1 MNCPSQRNLNQ
12 NSEGYRLLKRMQDVK
27 KPVVSIDT
35 TDTLT
40 AKLIEQYSTLIEGLW
55 ISSLGVSSRLCI
67 EDAYN
72 ISPRDYLALIR
83 DILLVKKN
91 TFTIVD
97 ADNGGQSYKN
107 TDYAF
112 RLYNSL
118 QVAIGIVENK
128 RGTKYNSVDKNA
140 SKLHSL
146 EDNDIFAE
154 KIKHA
159 KQQDGTLVAIR
170 IENGIMNDDNPEI
183 ALKESMNLVDY
194 FYNNEKPDMFVFHWK
209 EEDPTTVVKFAKLY
223 LEKYGEDTNRPL
235 LGCIPTTYSKNI
247 SNTSLYEAGY
257 NLIIYGNI
265 LLRTQLNSIKTTLQN
280 IESVDSLQLA
290 DSKVPSVEDLFNFL
304 KI

>member
-1 MNCPSQRNLNQ
+1 MNCPSQRNLDQ
-12 NSEGYRLLKRMQDVK
+12 NSEGYRLLKRMQSIK
-27 KPVVSIDT
+27 KPVVCIDT
-35 TDTLT
+35 TDVFT
-40 AKLIEQYSTLIEGLW
+40 ARFIEQFSALIEGLW
-55 ISSLGVSSRLCI
+55 ISSLGVSSRLFI

-83 DILLVKKN
+83 DMLLVKKN

-112 RLYNSL
+112 KLYNSL
-118 QVAIGIVENK
+118 QVAIGIIENK

-146 EDNDIFAE
+146 EDNGVFAE

-159 KQQDGTLVAIR
+159 KKQDGTLVAIR
-170 IENGIMNDDNPEI
+170 IENGIVNDDNPEDAI
-183 ALKESMNLVDY
+183 SESLKLIEY

-209 EEDPTTVVKFAKLY
+209 KEDPTVVLRFAELY
-223 LEKYGEDTNRPL
+223 MEKYADDTNRPL

-247 SNTSLYEAGY
+247 TNISLYEAGY

-265 LLRTQLNSIKTTLQN
+265 LLRTQLNSIKETLKD

-290 DSKVPSVEDLFNFL
+290 DSKVPSVEELFGFL
-304 KI
+304 KT